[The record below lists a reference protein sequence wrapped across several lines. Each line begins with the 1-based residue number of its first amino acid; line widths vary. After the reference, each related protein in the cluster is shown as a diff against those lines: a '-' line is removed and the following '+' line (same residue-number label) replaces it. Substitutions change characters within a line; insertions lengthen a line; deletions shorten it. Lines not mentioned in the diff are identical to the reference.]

1 MAYELSRD
9 RIGHAGRFQQGS
21 GRMAQAVET
30 QFVLFTG
37 SRAAFA
43 GAVMAAFFR
52 QPGGNENFMKLVA
65 QVSGAALALPR
76 CFRARMAR
84 CRARA
89 ALEI

>member
-1 MAYELSRD
+1 MADEFPRD

-21 GRMAQAVET
+21 GRVAQAVET

-37 SRAAFA
+37 SRPAFA

-52 QPGGNENFMKLVA
+52 QTGGNENFMKLVA
-65 QVSGAALALPR
+65 QVSSAP
-76 CFRARMAR
+76 MAR

-89 ALEI
+89 APEI